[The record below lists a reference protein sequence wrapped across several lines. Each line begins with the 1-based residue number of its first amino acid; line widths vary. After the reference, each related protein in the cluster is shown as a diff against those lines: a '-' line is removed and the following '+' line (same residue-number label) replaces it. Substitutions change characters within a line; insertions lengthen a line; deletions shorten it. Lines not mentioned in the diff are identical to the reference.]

1 MALNL
6 KHATKTQLADAFRE
20 RYKRSSQVECAR
32 LATWLLNHIDA
43 GDFTDAQVQSAFGL
57 TTPQYN
63 AMKTRFTNLRTAYNA
78 VLAAQGE

>member
-6 KHATKTQLADAFRE
+6 RHATPTQLAAAFRA
-20 RYKRSSQVECAR
+20 RYRSATQIECGR
-32 LATWLLNHIDA
+32 LAKWLLDHIDA

-63 AMKTRFTNLRTAYNA
+63 AIKTRFTNLRTAYNA
-78 VLAAQGE
+78 LLAATGE